1 MKYKIPMYND
11 EGKIEPLFVEAKD
24 IFEAMDIVRELNI
37 PFIDDY
43 ISVYWYNGN
52 NID

>member
-1 MKYKIPMYND
+1 MKYRIPIYND

-24 IFEAMDIVRELNI
+24 IFEAMDIVRNQDIL
-37 PFIDDY
+37 FVDDY
-43 ISVYWYNGN
+43 IAVCWYNGA

>member
-1 MKYKIPMYND
+1 MKYRIPIYND

-24 IFEAMDIVRELNI
+24 IFEAMAIVRNQDI
-37 PFIDDY
+37 SFVDDY
-43 ISVYWYNGN
+43 IAVCWYNGA